1 MILRIIFI
9 GQRVADDLQFVRSK
23 DIEKGYVL
31 LKLDGSSQKNYKP
44 PLEVIN
50 GKFQGW
56 YVKIEGKTWISS
68 GDMMKLTGNP
78 VGLT

>member
-1 MILRIIFI
+1 MTFGSFVQKILK
-9 GQRVADDLQFVRSK
+9 K
-23 DIEKGYVL
+23 DTFYLSWMGLPRKIT
-31 LKLDGSSQKNYKP
+31 NP